1 LAYVIDL
8 KQVAKRQ
15 ARRLPQSV
23 KPAIDKAIMALKVEP
38 RPRGSKRVKR
48 LPGGF
53 RVRVGDYRII
63 YVVDD
68 RRCVVVVVRIA
79 RRDKAYQRLPDV
91 RGD

>member
-53 RVRVGDYRII
+53 RVRVGDYN
-63 YVVDD
+63 VVDD

-79 RRDKAYQRLPDV
+79 WRDKAYQRLPDV